1 MKWVECQSCWAEFRV
16 VSDSDETVSYCPF
29 CGGDIEHEADEDEY
43 FEDE

>member
-16 VSDSDETVSYCPF
+16 VSDSDEVVSYCPY
-29 CGGDIEHEADEDEY
+29 CGADIEHEDEDDE